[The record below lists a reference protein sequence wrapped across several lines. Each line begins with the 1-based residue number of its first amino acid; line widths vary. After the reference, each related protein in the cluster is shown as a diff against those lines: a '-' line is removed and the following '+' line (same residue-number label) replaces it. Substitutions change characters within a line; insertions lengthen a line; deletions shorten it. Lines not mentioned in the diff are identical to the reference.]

1 MLERNMLVRI
11 SFLIALLGFSS
22 YATAIPQCSTDAIL
36 QAGKLLAFH
45 SDNDARISIDEKVK
59 QLPSIRNPA
68 SKKQRFIALE
78 VWGYIYKGQYRMRL
92 IYYPLGSGCVLM
104 GQEILEHAQL

>member
-1 MLERNMLVRI
+1 MHLHIPLAV
-11 SFLIALLGFSS
+11 ALLAFSS
-22 YATAIPQCSTDAIL
+22 HAAAAPPCSAPAIA

-45 SDNDARISIDEKVK
+45 SDNDGRISIDEKVR
-59 QLPSIRNPA
+59 QLPSVRNPA
-68 SKKQRFIALE
+68 SKKQKFIALE

-92 IYYPLGSGCVLM
+92 IYYPLGPDCVLM